1 MKNDKLII
9 SYRRKCR
16 NAGQE
21 TGLSHYI
28 TYDPEGRLSI
38 PNAGWRDA
46 LRDPAKKS

>member
-16 NAGQE
+16 NSGQG

-28 TYDPEGRLSI
+28 LMTPKAVSPSPMRGGEMRSMI
-38 PNAGWRDA
+38 R
-46 LRDPAKKS
+46 RKKS